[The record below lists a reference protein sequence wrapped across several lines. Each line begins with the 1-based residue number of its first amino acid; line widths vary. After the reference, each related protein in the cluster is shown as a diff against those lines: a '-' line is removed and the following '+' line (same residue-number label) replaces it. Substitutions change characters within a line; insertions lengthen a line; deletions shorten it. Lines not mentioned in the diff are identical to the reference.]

1 MWHGATG
8 VVIGGAVFS
17 LAVGAAGVKA
27 GWISVGTAFLVLQ
40 YTQLLHA
47 PLEQIIDQLQQIQK
61 AAGAMLRVKGL
72 LLSEPVRPREEG
84 TPVPSGAPEVAFHD
98 VEFSYGDEA
107 VLQGL
112 TLTIGAGRSVGV
124 VGATGGGKTTLGRLL
139 TRSMAPDGGRIT
151 IGGVD
156 LADIGDAELRRLV
169 GVVPQDVVVFDAT
182 LRDNITLFDPGP
194 TDAEVQDAL
203 DKVGLGR
210 LAAGPDGLHRPLTGD
225 GGGLSAGEAQLVAL
239 SRVFL
244 RDPAIVLL
252 DEATSR
258 VDPDTEQL
266 VLQSI
271 SRLLEGRTAFVIAHR
286 LATLE
291 RVDEV
296 AVLQQGVVA
305 EHDTRDALLAD
316 DSTYSRLVALTA
328 ATEGVEPS

>member
-1 MWHGATG
+1 MSQ
-8 VVIGGAVFS
+8 GAV
-17 LAVGAAGVKA
+17 
-27 GWISVGTAFLVLQ
+27 
-40 YTQLLHA
+40 
-47 PLEQIIDQLQQIQK
+47 
-61 AAGAMLRVKGL
+61 
-72 LLSEPVRPREEG
+72 
-84 TPVPSGAPEVAFHD
+84 
-98 VEFSYGDEA
+98 
-107 VLQGL
+107 
-112 TLTIGAGRSVGV
+112 
-124 VGATGGGKTTLGRLL
+124 RL
-139 TRSMAPDGGRIT
+139 D
-151 IGGVD
+151 GVD
-156 LADIGDAELRRLV
+156 VREARLDELRRRI
-169 GVVPQDVVVFDAT
+169 GIVPQDVVVFDAS